1 MNIRL
6 ELLGISK
13 LLAKEWGAPVSDTVI
28 ASLLHDIGKSMST
41 QEILSLCLRNNVTMY
56 DFELFE
62 NTSVLHEK
70 ASAIIFEEEFKG
82 NDEKRMDLISH
93 AISTHSTGDISM
105 SIIDK
110 IVYISDNLDLKEE
123 GKELLKGIK
132 DGQIH
137 DSDYYVKEITKQK
150 IQRSIKRGQEQYNP
164 LLDAT
169 MKGEEIER

>member
-13 LLAKEWGAPVSDTVI
+13 ILAEEWGAPVSDAVI
-28 ASLLHDIGKSMST
+28 AALLHDIGKSIT
-41 QEILSLCLRNNVTMY
+41 PQEILSLCLKNDVTMY

-62 NTSVLHEK
+62 NTSALHEK
-70 ASAIIFEEEFKG
+70 VSAIIFEEEFKG
-82 NDEKRMDLISH
+82 NDKKRMDLISH

-137 DSDYYVKEITKQK
+137 NPDYYVKEITKQK
-150 IQRSIKRGQEQYNP
+150 IQRSKNKGYEHYNP

>member
-13 LLAKEWGAPVSDTVI
+13 LLAKQWGAPISDAVI

-41 QEILSLCLRNNVTMY
+41 QEILSLCLKNNITMY

-62 NTSVLHEK
+62 NASVLHEK
-70 ASAIIFEEEFKG
+70 ASALIFEEEFKG
-82 NDEKRMDLISH
+82 NDKKRMELISH
-93 AISTHSTGDISM
+93 AISTHSTGDINM

-123 GKELLKGIK
+123 SKGLLKEIK
-132 DGQIH
+132 SGQIH
-137 DSDYYVKEITKQK
+137 DPDYYVKEITKQK
-150 IQRSIKRGQEQYNP
+150 IQRSKNKGYEHYNP

-169 MKGEEIER
+169 TKGEEIEK